1 MKALNRNR
9 YQHLIQSLNPPANVE
24 NRFMRACNNFDDLH
38 TFLSFGA
45 FGYIDPPSSCVAS
58 DDQGED
64 SQASRKH
71 LSLCGIAVADMVSPM
86 PRAVNGPLPT
96 KRPAKRRGCIT
107 WAEVEDRSYMF
118 GAIRNEPDQLTE
130 AFLDELRA
138 RPDLFLVLTRSD
150 TDPGRKFETFGG
162 PDNEPLVQMRT
173 RTFEAPFTLSS
184 PHGPDNWV
192 NLRSAIDIL
201 YARKPIE
208 GYMIA
213 ADRPGSGAYFRFKK
227 FPVKYFVILDATPGR
242 HVRHLS
248 RLVAWAA
255 LRAHKLIEGE
265 YDEKVYWKASDV
277 LFQNCASER
286 LDWMLKN
293 YRDYKVTNLMA
304 E

>member
-1 MKALNRNR
+1 
-9 YQHLIQSLNPPANVE
+9 
-24 NRFMRACNNFDDLH
+24 MRACNNFDDLH

-71 LSLCGIAVADMVSPM
+71 LSLCGIAVADMVSAM
-86 PRAVNGPLPT
+86 PPIIGPLPT
-96 KRPAKRRGCIT
+96 PAKRRGYLT
-107 WAEVEDRSYMF
+107 WAEFEARSYMF

-130 AFLDELRA
+130 AFLAELRA

-150 TDPGRKFETFGG
+150 TDPGRKVETFGG
-162 PDNEPLVQMRT
+162 PDNEPLAQVRT
-173 RTFEAPFTLSS
+173 RTFEAPFPLGSG
-184 PHGPDNWV
+184 PHGPANWV
-192 NLRSAIDIL
+192 NFRSAIDIL

-227 FPVKYFVILDATPGR
+227 FPVKYFVILDATPSR

-255 LRAHKLIEGE
+255 LRARKLIEGE
-265 YDEKVYWKASDV
+265 YDEKVYCKASDV
-277 LFQNCASER
+277 LFQSCASER
-286 LDWMLKN
+286 LDWMPKN
-293 YRDYKVTNLMA
+293 YGNYKVTNLMG